1 MSALLQAAFRGRA
14 KQFPFYAAVVELADT
29 RDLKSRGVKS
39 VPVRARSAAPRKR
52 ERSRP
57 VSLLFSV
64 TTCQAG
70 SRRKQTGPR
79 HGSFLNHAAGRIQ
92 ADISAFLPRSPRCE
106 TVLHFSLLQNVQF
119 LHFIHRRSENRMKM
133 LPHQPLHFSS
143 ETLFFS
149 HTAEKSASAKRA
161 RSSYDKGQKRICR

>member
-1 MSALLQAAFRGRA
+1 MGFLSYA
-14 KQFPFYAAVVELADT
+14 KIPVL
-29 RDLKSRGVKS
+29 RPLCLKIPWSKIRTGS
-39 VPVRARSAAPRKR
+39 SPVSGTSKK

-106 TVLHFSLLQNVQF
+106 TSLHFLVL
-119 LHFIHRRSENRMKM
+119 
-133 LPHQPLHFSS
+133 
-143 ETLFFS
+143 
-149 HTAEKSASAKRA
+149 
-161 RSSYDKGQKRICR
+161 